1 MLAENRK
8 VKQRLKKINYYEK
21 KKKKSV
27 MMARFEDLPILTV
40 SRGMAR
46 NIISF
51 CISSNHR

>member
-1 MLAENRK
+1 M
-8 VKQRLKKINYYEK
+8 K